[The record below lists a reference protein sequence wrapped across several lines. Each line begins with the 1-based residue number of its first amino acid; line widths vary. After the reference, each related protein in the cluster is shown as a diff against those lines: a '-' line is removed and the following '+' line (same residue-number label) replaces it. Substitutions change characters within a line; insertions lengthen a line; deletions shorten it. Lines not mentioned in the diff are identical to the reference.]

1 MADKI
6 FVKKFVP
13 EYFPQN
19 LKWYERDGLLTYID
33 QIKYERFSED
43 PDRYLKIAEV
53 ANFNITY
60 NHCRGTSIQN
70 SNKHYQTVCISDVK
84 KMPQKER
91 KKAVDACLRSE
102 RKGVHVEK
110 KLAFSHYLGEKK

>member
-43 PDRYLKIAEV
+43 PDGCLKIAELV
-53 ANFNITY
+53 NFNITY
-60 NHCRGTSIQN
+60 NHCRGTPRQKFEQTL
-70 SNKHYQTVCISDVK
+70 SNCLHFGYEKNAT
-84 KMPQKER
+84 ER
-91 KKAVDACLRSE
+91 KKKSRWCLS
-102 RKGVHVEK
+102 
-110 KLAFSHYLGEKK
+110 